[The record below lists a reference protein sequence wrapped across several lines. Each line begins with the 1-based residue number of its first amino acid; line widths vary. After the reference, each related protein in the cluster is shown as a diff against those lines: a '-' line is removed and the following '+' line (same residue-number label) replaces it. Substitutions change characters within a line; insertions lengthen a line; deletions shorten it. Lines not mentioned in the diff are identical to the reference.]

1 MVTLHDVV
9 IQIFEAKG
17 FEVVAQ
23 EGYLLAHRDDVSV
36 AIALPGSLVPEQ
48 LDAFLKTT
56 AGFSGRRVLASLTPL
71 DPGLEEVL
79 HRHRIFYW
87 DREALEH
94 EVGSLHLSK
103 LVPPEEPGLVEQ
115 VVADDYPRLPSEP
128 HVAAP
133 LPIIVESVKASKDQ
147 IIKPIIGVNEA
158 REIARHTV
166 NGVRFSLQL
175 VPYYLFHYTL
185 SLDRDGAQ
193 EERAGLVGVNGLTEA
208 CDVWAWGIELTGEL
222 EGAHARKEP
231 RIELERA
238 GELAR
243 ARLVTLHS
251 EEWAVE
257 RDYGHT
263 LVTERKRAVPD
274 EASVRLEP
282 KGLVL
287 LPVWAVE
294 GTYGALLINAATGK
308 ILSEEYYRLEP

>member
-9 IQIFEAKG
+9 VQIFEARG
-17 FEVVAQ
+17 FEVTAE
-23 EGYLLAHRDDVSV
+23 EGYLLARRPDVSV

-48 LDAFLKTT
+48 LDAFLKAT
-56 AGFSGRRVLASLTPL
+56 ASFSGRRVLASLVPL
-71 DPGLEEVL
+71 SGGLEEIL

-94 EVGSLHLSK
+94 ETGRLHLAR
-103 LVPPEEPGLVEQ
+103 LVPPDSPGLVEQ
-115 VVADDYPRLPSEP
+115 VVADDYPVLPSEP
-128 HVAAP
+128 PAAAAV
-133 LPIIVESVKASKDQ
+133 PIIVESVKASKDQ
-147 IIKPIIGVNEA
+147 IIKPLIGLDEA

-175 VPYYLFHYTL
+175 VPYYLFHY
-185 SLDRDGAQ
+185 SLTVKREGTR
-193 EERAGLVGVNGLTEA
+193 EERSGLVGVNGLTEA

-222 EGAHARKEP
+222 EGAHSHKEP

-238 GELAR
+238 SDLAR
-243 ARLVTLHS
+243 ARLIALNS
-251 EEWAVE
+251 EEWSVE
-257 RDYGHT
+257 HDYGHT
-263 LVTERKRAVPD
+263 LVTERKRAGPD
-274 EASVRLEP
+274 PSTLQLEP

-308 ILSEEYYRLEP
+308 VLSEEYYRLEP